1 MEAGCQMKE
10 WKKNDAGF
18 AYKFHW
24 IPSGTLL
31 ENDACVNHN
40 YSKDVLPVK
49 EKRYVSATIAYQKV
63 REVDAN
69 KQSVSLDLNLW
80 MRWKDPGVK
89 FKFSD
94 ESLENNGIFLGPNAT
109 SKIWIPD
116 ANIKNRTYFKED
128 EEWKSLIS
136 SKILSETEEI
146 ELKYEMK
153 FSVFCVFD
161 YLRYPMDEQTCNV
174 SIGSSS
180 QSEIFVLRPSL
191 NDTNRIY
198 HVERK
203 YQSDNFYMSTKF
215 FDKKIDDGTNT
226 IGIFIT
232 MCRLQHSFIFMYYIP
247 CITIVLVSLIG
258 FVIPVS
264 AIPGRI
270 GLLVTQFLTLTN
282 LSIHQMVNIIIVIL
296 MWLNLY
302 FLYILSPN
310 VNNIC

>member
-1 MEAGCQMKE
+1 MEAGCQMKQWE
-10 WKKNDAGF
+10 KNDAGF
-18 AYKFHW
+18 AYKYHW
-24 IPSGTLL
+24 IPSGELL
-31 ENDACVNHN
+31 ENDACVDHN

-49 EKRYVSATIAYQKV
+49 EKRYISATIAYQKV
-63 REVDAN
+63 REVDAK

-89 FKFSD
+89 FKFSN
-94 ESLENNGIFLGPNAT
+94 ESLENHGIFLGPNAT
-109 SKIWIPD
+109 SKIWIPEVH
-116 ANIKNRTYFKED
+116 IKNRTYFKED
-128 EEWKSLIS
+128 DEWKSLIS

-161 YLRYPMDEQTCNV
+161 YSMYPVDEQTCNV

-180 QSEIFVLRPSL
+180 QSEIFVLKPSL
-191 NDTNRIY
+191 EDENRT
-198 HVERK
+198 HHGENK
-203 YQSDNFYMSTKF
+203 YQSDNFYMSTTF
-215 FDKKIDDGTNT
+215 FDRKIDDGTNT

-232 MCRLQHSFIFMYYIP
+232 MCRIPHSYIFMYYIP

-282 LSIHQMVNIIIVIL
+282 ISIHQMVNLIISL
-296 MWLNLY
+296 FM
-302 FLYILSPN
+302 
-310 VNNIC
+310 